1 MKFKV
6 TNLTALTPGAP
17 TFNTK
22 FKATLFDG
30 NITLVVTLASQLTH
44 QIINNILKENS
55 IFQIDNYLVAEIHG
69 KRLVTV
75 ICTENRKCYLFL
87 LFFLV
92 GLSLLRTGM
101 C

>member
-30 NITLVVTLASQLTH
+30 NSTVVVTLASQLTH
-44 QIINNILKENS
+44 QIINNNLKENS
-55 IFQIDNYLVAEIHG
+55 IFQIDNYIVAEIHG

-75 ICTENRKCYLFL
+75 VSTENRKCFISYFCFYL
-87 LFFLV
+87 
-92 GLSLLRTGM
+92 
-101 C
+101 